1 MKTRHVQSGQSL
13 VMLLIFMI
21 IALTI
26 TSAAIAMIVI
36 NTRTTGK
43 FALGTVAYYAAESG
57 AENAILRLLRNPNYS
72 GETMAVGD
80 GSAVITVSGV
90 DPKTI
95 TSVGVVGD
103 ARRTI
108 QVVAGYT
115 NNILTVSS
123 WKEI

>member
-1 MKTRHVQSGQSL
+1 MKKITIQSGQSL

-43 FALGTVAYYAAESG
+43 FAVGTIAYYAAESG
-57 AENAILRLLRNPNYS
+57 AENAVLRLLRNPNYS
-72 GETMAVGD
+72 GESMIVGD
-80 GSAVITVSGV
+80 GSAIITVTGT

-95 TSVGVVGD
+95 TSIGIVGNSS
-103 ARRTI
+103 RTI
-108 QVVAGYT
+108 QVIAGYVDNRFT
-115 NNILTVSS
+115 ISS
-123 WKEI
+123 WQEI